1 MSAINKVSIWT
12 ASLAALAVFA
22 GGAALAATEEEIDSG
37 VQATLEKFYAEH
49 AGDRELVRKA
59 AGVLVFPAVTKGG
72 AGIAG
77 EHGEGAL
84 LVDGVVV
91 GHYKV
96 SGVSVGATLGAAR
109 RSEIILFMTREAR
122 DKFQNS
128 KGWTI
133 GADAGVAVAKVG
145 AGGEYDSET
154 LRHPIVG
161 FVMDEHG
168 LIADLSLEGAKVSR
182 LTPRGS

>member
-1 MSAINKVSIWT
+1 MNAVKKVGVLTSA
-12 ASLAALAVFA
+12 LAGLAVFA
-22 GGAALAATEEEIDSG
+22 GAAALAETPAEIDAN
-37 VQATLEKFYAEH
+37 VQTTLDKFYAEH
-49 AGDRELVRKA
+49 HGDRELVNKA
-59 AGVLVFPAVTKGG
+59 AGVLVFPRVTKGG
-72 AGIAG
+72 AGVAG

-84 LVDGVVV
+84 LIDGAVVE
-91 GHYKV
+91 HYQV
-96 SGVSVGATLGAAR
+96 SGASVGATLGVAH

-154 LRHPIVG
+154 LKRPIVA

-182 LTPRGS
+182 LPPKS

>member
-1 MSAINKVSIWT
+1 MNAVKKVGILTS
-12 ASLAALAVFA
+12 SLVGLAVFA
-22 GGAALAATEEEIDSG
+22 GATALAETKAEIDSG
-37 VQATLEKFYAEH
+37 VQTTLDRFYAEH
-49 AGDRELVRKA
+49 KGDRELVNKA
-59 AGVLVFPAVTKGG
+59 AGVLVFPKVTKGG

-91 GHYKV
+91 GHYQV
-96 SGVSVGATLGAAR
+96 SGASVGATLGVAH

-145 AGGEYDSET
+145 AGGEYDTET
-154 LRHPIVG
+154 LRRPVVA

-182 LTPRGS
+182 LTPQGS

>member
-1 MSAINKVSIWT
+1 MRPGRNADAPNVAISREWGSQSTPRGLLMSAINKVGIWT
-12 ASLAALAVFA
+12 ASLAAMAVFA
-22 GGAALAATEEEIDSG
+22 GGATLAATEAEIDSG

-96 SGVSVGATLGAAR
+96 
-109 RSEIILFMTREAR
+109 
-122 DKFQNS
+122 
-128 KGWTI
+128 
-133 GADAGVAVAKVG
+133 
-145 AGGEYDSET
+145 
-154 LRHPIVG
+154 
-161 FVMDEHG
+161 
-168 LIADLSLEGAKVSR
+168 
-182 LTPRGS
+182 